1 MATADDKS
9 RFEILFGALRDHQ
22 QGLLENTAKTA
33 GFLLL
38 SIGWLTTSQT
48 ARETLNADGLLRGA
62 AIGGVLIATG
72 LYIAAAFHVYRA
84 AQRIRA
90 RLIELAYLP
99 LEDIEI
105 RGISALLLAVLT
117 LGNLTISLL
126 LVVLIWRLG
135 R

>member
-38 SIGWLTTSQT
+38 SIGWLATSQT

-62 AIGGVLIATG
+62 AIGGVLVATA

-99 LEDIEI
+99 LEDIET